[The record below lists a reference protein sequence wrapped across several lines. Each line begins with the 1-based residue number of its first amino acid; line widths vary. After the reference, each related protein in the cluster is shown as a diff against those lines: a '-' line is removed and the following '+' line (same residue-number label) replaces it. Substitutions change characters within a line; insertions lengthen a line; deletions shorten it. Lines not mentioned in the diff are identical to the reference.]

1 MKLRNILLSTVLLS
15 SLSFADQ
22 IDDFAQISANKSV
35 RLSEVQKQDYINE
48 LSGVNPI
55 KWFFWM
61 TNSGRV
67 FIADT
72 RSGENAD
79 STTIWEHSLTNFT
92 WTPVSGGSVEKIF
105 NTISLSSDGRS
116 ITLGGSASSSSS
128 SSSTATSGTL
138 DANTRAI
145 SQYVVQMGNTY
156 DDIGGGASG
165 VVTGVKSVTSS
176 SAFARKATRLDLGQ
190 FKFSSGGDWKGA
202 LGQTIMGV
210 NPAMTMQFL
219 RSSTGTVI
227 TEDITQVSNYI
238 NMTTGALGPLADLA
252 SGTQP
257 DLKKMNIKISVDMGT
272 SPLSVSGSSVV
283 IKPLVATIPMTTGDL
298 PDSIVFDTT
307 AVMALPDGSSMN
319 MDNVKI
325 NINPNS
331 VGAMTGSFDFAKSY
345 EGETYTGT
353 GNFDSSGCKGGEI
366 FKDGSKVADIK
377 LENGVFHVKGVN
389 GEFDEVIKI

>member
-15 SLSFADQ
+15 SFSFADQ
-22 IDDFAQISANKSV
+22 LDDFAQASANKSV
-35 RLSEVQKQDYINE
+35 RLTEVQKQNYISE

-61 TNSGRV
+61 TDSGRV

-79 STTIWEHSLTNFT
+79 SITIWEHSLTNFT
-92 WTPVSGGSVEKIF
+92 WTLVSGGSVEKIF
-105 NTISLSSDGRS
+105 STISLSSDGRS
-116 ITLGGSASSSSS
+116 ITLGTSSSSS
-128 SSSTATSGTL
+128 NSSSTITAGTL
-138 DANTRAI
+138 DAKTRAI
-145 SQYVVQMGNTY
+145 SQYVVMMGNTY

-165 VVTGVKSVTSS
+165 VVTGVSSVTSS
-176 SAFARKATRLDLGQ
+176 NSFARKAIRQDLGQ

-210 NPAMTMQFL
+210 DPAMTMQFL
-219 RSSTGTVI
+219 RSSTGAVI
-227 TEDITQVSNYI
+227 TEDITQVSSYI
-238 NMTTGALGPLADLA
+238 DINTGTLGPLADLA

-257 DLKKMNIKISVDMGT
+257 DLKKMKIKISVDMGT
-272 SPLSVSGSSVV
+272 APLGVSGSNVV
-283 IKPLVATIPMTTGDL
+283 IKPLVATIPMTTGVL
-298 PDSIVFDTT
+298 PDSIVFYTT
-307 AVMALPDGSSMN
+307 AVMTLPDGSSMN

-325 NINPNS
+325 DIDSNNVS
-331 VGAMTGSFDFAKSY
+331 AMTGSFDFAKSH
-345 EGETYTGT
+345 EGEAYTGT
-353 GNFDSSGCKGGEI
+353 GSFDSSGCKGGEI